1 MPFRC
6 VLPALLLPKYLNF
19 DTRIGCV
26 QPSAAQGAARHPETL
41 LEGRPVVAF
50 LLRLKLWWCAD
61 FHRAP
66 VHRTAAN
73 TTLNTKDGVA
83 SALSLSALNGGACR
97 APGQANLVETNL
109 SKANLS
115 EIKLILADLRG
126 ANLEFAD
133 LSKANLS
140 EADLSRVNLEGANL
154 IAANLNQVNL
164 SGANLTG
171 VNLQRANL
179 IAAKLI
185 LSGLQEQTWNK
196 QN

>member
-1 MPFRC
+1 MAVKASFCFALSMRSTS
-6 VLPALLLPKYLNF
+6 PAFTKISKF
-19 DTRIGCV
+19 WIGCV
-26 QPSAAQGAARHPETL
+26 QPSAAQGAARHRETL
-41 LEGRPVVAF
+41 LEGPPVVAF

-154 IAANLNQVNL
+154 I
-164 SGANLTG
+164 GANLTG